1 MKTNTIKVTNQIL
14 GVVDV
19 MIFRVIKTI
28 LKKNSVIKKKEL
40 MKEIKKR
47 TGLKFST
54 IKEQLNYFEVEGR
67 VSKVNGSYII
77 SNTLKEIKI

>member
-28 LKKNSVIKKKEL
+28 LKNNSFIKKKEL

-77 SNTLKEIKI
+77 NNTINEIKV

>member
-28 LKKNSVIKKKEL
+28 LKNNSFIKKKEL

>member
-77 SNTLKEIKI
+77 NNTINEIKV